1 MKNNVGTIGTW
12 AVCALI
18 LLLCYCGFYVLKARE
33 CLLEKGAFSSSVPV
47 NRQLQEFFS
56 VVYAPAIRLDTWAT
70 GRDFPV
76 RYTGEM
82 PP

>member
-1 MKNNVGTIGTW
+1 MKKNVDTIGTW

-18 LLLCYCGFYVLKARE
+18 LLLCYCGFYVVKARA
-33 CLLEKGAFSSSVPV
+33 CLLEKEAFSSSVPV
-47 NRQLQEFFS
+47 NRRLQEFFS
-56 VVYAPAIRLDTWAT
+56 VVYSPVIILDRWAT
-70 GRDFPV
+70 GREFPA